1 MYQKLKNLKGPL
13 RLTLIDSKNKELFLQ
28 FEEYCQSI
36 IKHSPKLSLHYDVEI
51 LEVYPAIRLDS
62 KESKGNIY
70 YFALPKGEE
79 ETVFVETLL
88 LLSCREEGLP
98 QVKTAEFENL
108 RKEVSIKTII
118 ATFCPHCA
126 AVVSLA
132 NKVAVTSSMVSSY
145 IYDSSLFPEIAE
157 KYRVTAAPTVIIQE
171 DYFLVGSEAKE
182 KLVEWVKKAA
192 IGQYDADVYKAILK
206 EARAEKLV
214 NRFAKEK
221 EIPKDFLD
229 LLVDPEWPSRLGAMV
244 VLESLVEIA
253 PRLIEKAIPRLLD
266 FLRIADE
273 RNKGD
278 VLFLLGLIGD
288 ETVLPKL
295 QDIAS
300 IEESLLREIAIEAI
314 NSIKRRRGRLH

>member
-1 MYQKLKNLKGPL
+1 MYQKLKGLKDPL
-13 RLTLIDSKNKELFLQ
+13 RLTLIDSKNKELFLE

-36 IKHSPKLSLHYDVEI
+36 IKHSPKLSLHYDVEL
-51 LEVYPAIRLDS
+51 LEAYPAIRLDT

-70 YFALPKGEE
+70 YFALPKKEE
-79 ETVFVETLL
+79 EAVFVQTLL
-88 LLSCREEGLP
+88 LLSCGEGGLP
-98 QVKTAEFENL
+98 QVTAAELKNL
-108 RKEVSIKTII
+108 KKEISIKTMISTI
-118 ATFCPHCA
+118 CPHCA
-126 AVVSLA
+126 AVISLA
-132 NKVAVTSSMVSSY
+132 NKIAITSSMISSY

-192 IGQYDADVYKAILK
+192 IGQYDADVYRAILK
-206 EARAEKLV
+206 EARAEELIK
-214 NRFAKEK
+214 RFAREK

-253 PRLIEKAIPRLLD
+253 PRLIEKAIPRVLD

-278 VLFLLGLIGD
+278 ILFLLGLIGD
-288 ETVLPKL
+288 ETVLPRL
-295 QDIAS
+295 EDIAGTKR
-300 IEESLLREIAIEAI
+300 SLLSEIAIEAI